1 MAKSLKPNDVTIT
14 FLGGLGDI
22 GRNCA
27 AIETD
32 DALLILDCGQLFSNE
47 ERPGVD
53 SILPD
58 VNYLFERSDKIIGC
72 LVTHGHEDH
81 IGAIAQVLDRGL
93 SFPIYGSAYTLGLVR
108 YRLDERNVLHKADL
122 IEVEDDEVV
131 DIGPFSVEFLAVT
144 HSVPGG
150 LISAITTPQGVVLH
164 SSDFKLDPHPID
176 DRRTNLPRIGALASD
191 PGIRLMLADSTNSDV
206 PGSTASES
214 SMKGNLAEVFRAHEG
229 RRIITACFASHMHRV
244 QQIIDVAI
252 EDNRRIATLGLSMRK
267 NVALARSLGLL
278 KVPDTMFFD
287 IEEVENFEPGE
298 LCIISTGS
306 QGEERSSLATAAAG
320 SSRWITIT
328 DQDTILLS
336 SHPIPGNEA
345 RVSTM
350 MNDLIRL
357 GAEVVHSGVVEI
369 HTSGHGK
376 RDELTTLHTVA
387 TPEWFVP
394 VHGEYRH
401 LVAHKLLAESLG
413 MDADR
418 VLLAGDGDQV
428 VLSDD
433 GLSLREGVTSG
444 DHMMLHGNFLGPD
457 RGVLG
462 DRRILG
468 DQGMVSITV
477 VVDFN
482 KGEQLGDPWVESRGW
497 LDNDDAQALSDE
509 IVRLVADAIDQEL
522 QNADWDRKSLMR
534 KVRRTAG
541 TAVNQKSRRR
551 PMIVPVVIDV

>member
-1 MAKSLKPNDVTIT
+1 MSNEVTIT

-58 VNYLFERSDKIIGC
+58 VDYLFERSDKIIGC
-72 LVTHGHEDH
+72 VVTHGHEDH
-81 IGAIAQVLDRGL
+81 IGALAQVIDRGL
-93 SFPIYGSAYTLGLVR
+93 SFPIYGSAFTLGLVR
-108 YRLDERNVLHKADL
+108 YRLEERDLLAKTQL
-122 IEVEDDEVV
+122 IEVSDDETV
-131 DIGPFSVEFLAVT
+131 DIGPFSIEFLAVT

-150 LISAITTPQGVVLH
+150 LISAITTPQGLVLH

-176 DRRTNLPRIGALASD
+176 DRRTNLPRIGALASE

-206 PGSTASES
+206 PGTTASES
-214 SMKGNLAEVFRAHEG
+214 SMKANLAEVFRANAG

-244 QQIIDVAI
+244 QQIIDVALA
-252 EDNRRIATLGLSMRK
+252 ENRRIATLGLSMRK
-267 NVALARSLGLL
+267 NVALARSLGALT
-278 KVPDTMFFD
+278 VPDNMFFD
-287 IEEVENFEPGE
+287 IEEIGDFEPGQ

-320 SSRWITIT
+320 TSRWIDIN
-328 DQDTILLS
+328 DLDTVLLS

-345 RVSTM
+345 KVSNM
-350 MNDLIRL
+350 INDLIRR
-357 GAEVVHSGVVEI
+357 GAEVVHSGLVEI

-401 LVAHKLLAESLG
+401 LVAHARLAESLG
-413 MDADR
+413 MSGDR
-418 VLLAGDGDQV
+418 VLLAGDGDQI
-428 VLSDD
+428 VLSND
-433 GLSLREGVTSG
+433 GLRLNAGVTSG
-444 DHMMLHGNFLGPD
+444 VHMMLHGSFLGPD

-462 DRRILG
+462 ERRIVG
-468 DQGMVSITV
+468 DQGFVMVTA

-482 KGEQLGDPWVESRGW
+482 SGEQVCDPWLESRGW
-497 LDNDDAQALSDE
+497 LDADDATSVGEE
-509 IVRLVADAIDQEL
+509 IVTQVGAAIDEEL
-522 QNADWDRKSLMR
+522 AKSDWNRAGLER
-534 KVRRTAG
+534 RVRRTTG
-541 TAVNQKSRRR
+541 TLVNQRSRRR
-551 PMIVPVVIDV
+551 PMIVPIVIDL

>member
-1 MAKSLKPNDVTIT
+1 MAAEVTIT

-27 AIETD
+27 AIETE
-32 DALLILDCGQLFSNE
+32 DALLILDCGQLFADD

-58 VNYLFERSDKIIGC
+58 VDYLFERADKIVGC

-81 IGAIAQVLDRGL
+81 IGAIAQVLERGL
-93 SFPIYGSAYTLGLVR
+93 SFPIYGSAFTLGLVR
-108 YRLDERNVLHKADL
+108 YRLDERDVLGRAELHEVAD
-122 IEVEDDEVV
+122 DDVV
-131 DIGPFSVEFLAVT
+131 QIGPFSIELLAVT

-150 LISAITTPQGVVLH
+150 LISAITTPQGLVLH

-176 DRRTNLPRIGALASD
+176 GRRTNLPRIGALASD

-214 SMKGNLAEVFRAHEG
+214 AMRGSLAEVFRSHEG

-244 QQIIDVAI
+244 QQIVDVALD
-252 EDNRRIATLGLSMRK
+252 EGRRVATLGLSMRK

-278 KVPDTMFFD
+278 EIPDERFFD
-287 IEEVENFEPGE
+287 IEDADAFEPGE
-298 LCIISTGS
+298 QCIISTGS

-320 SSRWITIT
+320 SSRWIQIT
-328 DQDTILLS
+328 DLDTIVLS

-345 RVSTM
+345 RVSKM
-350 MNDLIRL
+350 INDLIRR
-357 GAEVVHSGVVEI
+357 GAEVIHSGVVEI

-401 LVAHKLLAESLG
+401 LVAHKALAELLG
-413 MDADR
+413 MPPER
-418 VLLAGDGDQV
+418 VLLAADGDQV
-428 VLSDD
+428 VLADD
-433 GLSLREGVTSG
+433 GLTLRPGVTSG
-444 DHMMLHGNFLGPD
+444 AHLMLNGSFLGPD

-462 DRRILG
+462 ERRIIG
-468 DQGMVSITV
+468 DQGIVHISA
-477 VVDFN
+477 VVDFEE
-482 KGEQLGDPWVESRGW
+482 GRQLCDPWVESRGW
-497 LDNDDAQALSDE
+497 LDADDAAGVIEE
-509 IVRLVADAIDQEL
+509 IVRDVAEAVDDEL
-522 QNADWDRKSLMR
+522 GNPDWDRASLLR
-534 KVRRTAG
+534 RVRRSAG
-541 TAVNQKSRRR
+541 TLVNQRSRRR
-551 PMIVPVVIDV
+551 PMIVPVVVDV

>member
-1 MAKSLKPNDVTIT
+1 MAGEVTIT

-32 DALLILDCGQLFSNE
+32 DALLLLDCGQLFADE

-58 VNYLFERSDKIIGC
+58 VDYLFERADKIIGC

-81 IGAIAQVLDRGL
+81 IGAIAQVLERGL
-93 SFPIYGSAYTLGLVR
+93 SFPIYGSAFTLGLVR
-108 YRLDERNVLHKADL
+108 YRLEERELLGRTEL
-122 IEVEDDEVV
+122 IQVSDDDVV
-131 DIGPFSVEFLAVT
+131 DIGPFSVELLAVT

-150 LISAITTPQGVVLH
+150 LISAITTPQGLVLH

-176 DRRTNLPRIGALASD
+176 GRRTNLPRIGALASD

-214 SMKGNLAEVFRAHEG
+214 SMKGNLAEVFRANEG

-244 QQIIDVAI
+244 QQIVEVAL
-252 EDNRRIATLGLSMRK
+252 EEGRRIATLGLSMRK

-278 KVPDTMFFD
+278 KIPDAMFFD
-287 IEEVENFEPGE
+287 IEEVDDFDPGE

-320 SSRWITIT
+320 SSRWIRIT
-328 DQDTILLS
+328 DQDTVVLS

-350 MNDLIRL
+350 INDLIRL
-357 GAEVVHSGVVEI
+357 GAEVVHSGLVEI

-376 RDELTTLHTVA
+376 QDELTTLHTVA

-401 LVAHKLLAESLG
+401 LVAHKRLAESLG
-413 MDADR
+413 MASDR
-418 VLLAGDGDQV
+418 VLLAEDGDQV
-428 VLSDD
+428 VLTDD
-433 GLSLREGVTSG
+433 GLTLRQKITSG
-444 DHMMLHGNFLGPD
+444 DHLMLHGAFLGPD

-462 DRRILG
+462 ERRILG
-468 DQGMVSITV
+468 DQGVVHVSA
-477 VVDFN
+477 VVDFAE
-482 KGEQLGDPWVESRGW
+482 GTQACEPWVETRGW
-497 LDNDDAQALSDE
+497 LDDDDAAAVVEE
-509 IVRLVADAIDQEL
+509 IVRDVAAAVDDEL
-522 QNADWDRKSLMR
+522 GDPDWDRTSLVR
-534 KVRRTAG
+534 RVRRTAG
-541 TAVNQKSRRR
+541 TIVNQRSRRR
-551 PMIVPVVIDV
+551 PMIVPVVIDL

>member
-1 MAKSLKPNDVTIT
+1 MPQEVTIT

-27 AIETD
+27 AIETE
-32 DALLILDCGQLFSNE
+32 DALLILDCGQLFADE

-53 SILPD
+53 SVLPD
-58 VNYLFERSDKIIGC
+58 VNYLLERSDKIIGC

-81 IGAIAQVLDRGL
+81 IGAIAQIVERGL
-93 SFPIYGSAYTLGLVR
+93 SFPVYGSAFTLGLVR
-108 YRLDERNVLHKADL
+108 YRLDERDLVSKVEFNEVADN
-122 IEVEDDEVV
+122 DVV
-131 DIGPFSVEFLAVT
+131 QIGPFGVEFLAVT

-214 SMKGNLAEVFRAHEG
+214 SMKANLADVFRAAEG
-229 RRIITACFASHMHRV
+229 RRIITACFSSHMHRV
-244 QQIIDVAI
+244 QQIIDIALD
-252 EDNRRIATLGLSMRK
+252 EGRRIATLGLSMRK
-267 NVALARSLGLL
+267 NLALARSLGIV
-278 KVPDTMFFD
+278 KVPDDRFFD
-287 IEEVENFEPGE
+287 IEDLEDYEPGQV
-298 LCIISTGS
+298 CIVSTGS

-320 SSRWITIT
+320 SSRWMSIADT
-328 DQDTILLS
+328 DTVVLS

-345 RVSTM
+345 RVSKM
-350 MNDLIRL
+350 INDLIRR
-357 GAEVVHSGVVEI
+357 GAEVVHSGLVEI

-401 LVAHKLLAESLG
+401 LLAHKELAESLA
-413 MDADR
+413 MMPER
-418 VLLAGDGDQV
+418 VLLAEDGDQI
-428 VLSDD
+428 VLGDD
-433 GLSLREGVTSG
+433 GLKLRQGVSSG
-444 DHMMLHGNFLGPD
+444 QHLLLHGSFLGPD

-462 DRRILG
+462 ERKILG
-468 DQGMVSITV
+468 SQGAVFVSA
-477 VVDFN
+477 VVDFRA
-482 KGEQLGDPWVESRGW
+482 GRQACEPWVETRGW
-497 LDNDDAQALSDE
+497 LDADDAQP
-509 IVRLVADAIDQEL
+509 IVEAIAAAVAEAVDQEL
-522 QNADWDRKSLMR
+522 ADPDWDRASLQR
-534 KVRRTAG
+534 RVRRSAG
-541 TAVNQKSRRR
+541 TMVNRQSRRR
-551 PMIVPVVIDV
+551 PMIVPIVIDT

>member
-1 MAKSLKPNDVTIT
+1 MSPSSNEVTIT

-32 DALLILDCGQLFSNE
+32 DALLILDCGQLFADE
-47 ERPGVD
+47 DRPGVD

-58 VNYLFERSDKIIGC
+58 VDYLFERADKIIGC
-72 LVTHGHEDH
+72 IVTHGHEDH
-81 IGAIAQVLDRGL
+81 IGALAQILDRGL
-93 SFPIYGSAYTLGLVR
+93 SFPIYGSAFSLGLVR
-108 YRLDERNVLHKADL
+108 YRLDERDVLGRAEL
-122 IEVEDDEVV
+122 IEVSDDDVV
-131 DIGPFSVEFLAVT
+131 EIGPFTIEFLAVT

-150 LISAITTPQGVVLH
+150 LISAIRTPQGLVLH

-176 DRRTNLPRIGALASD
+176 GRRTNLPRIGALASE
-191 PGIRLMLADSTNSDV
+191 PGVRLMLADSTNSDV
-206 PGSTASES
+206 PGTTASES
-214 SMKGNLAEVFRAHEG
+214 TMGANLAEVFRAHEG

-244 QQIIDVAI
+244 QQIVDVAL
-252 EDNRRIATLGLSMRK
+252 ENDRRIATLGLSMRK

-278 KVPDTMFFD
+278 RIPDERFFEID
-287 IEEVENFEPGE
+287 EYDDYEPGE
-298 LCIISTGS
+298 VCVISTGS

-320 SSRWITIT
+320 SSRWIEIT
-328 DQDTILLS
+328 DQDTIVLS

-350 MNDLIRL
+350 INDLIRR
-357 GAEVVHSGVVEI
+357 GAEVVHSGLVEI

-401 LVAHKLLAESLG
+401 LVAHKALAESLG
-413 MDADR
+413 MDAER
-418 VLLAGDGDQV
+418 VLLALDGDQV
-428 VLSDD
+428 VLRDD
-433 GLSLREGVTSG
+433 GLHLRSGVTSG
-444 DHMMLHGNFLGPD
+444 DHLMLNGAFLGPD

-462 DRRILG
+462 ERRILG
-468 DQGMVSITV
+468 DQGMVHISV
-477 VVDFN
+477 VVDFER
-482 KGEQLGDPWVESRGW
+482 GVQLGEPWVESRGW
-497 LDNDDAQALSDE
+497 LDADDAEAVSSE
-509 IVRLVADAIDQEL
+509 IITEVAKAIDVEL
-522 QNADWDRKSLMR
+522 AGADWNQTTLTRR
-534 KVRRTAG
+534 VRRTAG
-541 TAVNQKSRRR
+541 TLVNQRSRRR

>member
-1 MAKSLKPNDVTIT
+1 MAAEVTIT

-27 AIETD
+27 AIETE
-32 DALLILDCGQLFSNE
+32 DALLILDCGQLFADD

-58 VNYLFERSDKIIGC
+58 VDYLFERADKIVGC

-81 IGAIAQVLDRGL
+81 IGAIAQVLERGL
-93 SFPIYGSAYTLGLVR
+93 SFPIYGSAFTLGLVR
-108 YRLDERNVLHKADL
+108 YRLDERDVLGRAELHEVAD
-122 IEVEDDEVV
+122 DDVV
-131 DIGPFSVEFLAVT
+131 QIGPFSIELLAVT

-150 LISAITTPQGVVLH
+150 LISAITTPQGLVLH

-176 DRRTNLPRIGALASD
+176 GRRTNLPRIGALASD

-214 SMKGNLAEVFRAHEG
+214 AMRGSLAEVFRSHEG

-244 QQIIDVAI
+244 QQIVDVALD
-252 EDNRRIATLGLSMRK
+252 EGRRVATLGLSMRK

-278 KVPDTMFFD
+278 EIPDERFFD
-287 IEEVENFEPGE
+287 IEDADAFEPGE
-298 LCIISTGS
+298 QCIISTGS

-320 SSRWITIT
+320 SSRWIQIT
-328 DQDTILLS
+328 DLDTIVLS

-345 RVSTM
+345 RVSKM
-350 MNDLIRL
+350 INDLIRR
-357 GAEVVHSGVVEI
+357 GAEVIHSGVVEI

-401 LVAHKLLAESLG
+401 LVAHKALAELLG
-413 MDADR
+413 MPPER
-418 VLLAGDGDQV
+418 VLLAADGDQV
-428 VLSDD
+428 VLADD
-433 GLSLREGVTSG
+433 GLTLRPGVTSG
-444 DHMMLHGNFLGPD
+444 AHLMLNGSFLGPD

-462 DRRILG
+462 ERRIIG
-468 DQGMVSITV
+468 DQGIVHISA
-477 VVDFN
+477 VVDFEE
-482 KGEQLGDPWVESRGW
+482 GRQLCDPWVESRGW
-497 LDNDDAQALSDE
+497 LDADDAAGVIEE
-509 IVRLVADAIDQEL
+509 IVRDVAEAVDDEL
-522 QNADWDRKSLMR
+522 GNPDWDRASLLR
-534 KVRRTAG
+534 RVRRCAG
-541 TAVNQKSRRR
+541 TLVNQRSRRR
-551 PMIVPVVIDV
+551 PMIVPVVVDV

>member
-1 MAKSLKPNDVTIT
+1 MAQEVTIT

-47 ERPGVD
+47 EQPGVD

-58 VNYLFERSDKIIGC
+58 VDYLFDRKDKIVGC

-93 SFPIYGSAYTLGLVR
+93 EFPIYGSAFTLGLVR
-108 YRLDERNVLHKADL
+108 YRCDERDVLGKTTL
-122 IEVEDDEVV
+122 IEVADDETV
-131 DIGPFSVEFLAVT
+131 DIGPFSVEFLPVT

-164 SSDFKLDPHPID
+164 SSDFKLDPHPVD
-176 DRRTNLPRIGALASD
+176 GRRTNLPRIGALAEE
-191 PGIRLMLADSTNSDV
+191 PGIRLLLADSTNSDV

-214 SMKGNLAEVFRAHEG
+214 SMGANLADVFRANQG
-229 RRIITACFASHMHRV
+229 RRVITACFASHMHRV
-244 QQIIDVAI
+244 QQIVDAAL
-252 EDNRRIATLGLSMRK
+252 EDGRKIATLGLSMRK

-278 KVPDTMFFD
+278 RIPDAAFFD
-287 IEEVENFEPGE
+287 IEELDDFEPGE
-298 LCIISTGS
+298 VCVISTGS

-320 SSRWITIT
+320 SSRWIHIT
-328 DQDTILLS
+328 DRDTVILS

-345 RVSTM
+345 RVSKM

-357 GAEVVHSGVVEI
+357 GAEVVHSGLVEI

-376 RDELTTLHTVA
+376 RDELTTLHSVA
-387 TPEWFVP
+387 RPAWFVP

-401 LVAHKLLAESLG
+401 LVAHAALAQSLG
-413 MDADR
+413 MPEEHTI
-418 VLLAGDGDQV
+418 LAQDGDQV
-428 VLSDD
+428 VLTDD
-433 GLSLREGVTSG
+433 GLTLRPQVTSG
-444 DHMMLHGNFLGPD
+444 DHLLLNGRFLGPD

-462 DRRILG
+462 QRRILG
-468 DQGMVSITV
+468 QQGFVSITAV
-477 VVDFN
+477 IDFDAST
-482 KGEQLGDPWVESRGW
+482 QVCDPWVESRGW
-497 LDNDDAQALSDE
+497 LDSDDATDVGAE
-509 IVRLVADAIDQEL
+509 IVRAVAQAIDAEL
-522 QNADWDRKSLMR
+522 DNPDWDRTSLLRKMR
-534 KVRRTAG
+534 RAAG
-541 TAVNQKSRRR
+541 TCVNSRSQRR
-551 PMIVPVVIDV
+551 PMLVPVVVDL

>member
-1 MAKSLKPNDVTIT
+1 MPQEVTIT

-32 DALLILDCGQLFSNE
+32 DALLILDCGQLFSDE

-58 VNYLFERSDKIIGC
+58 VDYLFERKDKIIGC
-72 LVTHGHEDH
+72 VITHGHEDH
-81 IGAIAQVLDRGL
+81 IGALAQVVDRGL
-93 SFPIYGSAYTLGLVR
+93 SFPIYGSPFSLGLVR
-108 YRLDERNVLHKADL
+108 YRLDERDLLGKVDL
-122 IEVEDDEVV
+122 IEVADDETV

-150 LISAITTPQGVVLH
+150 LISAITTPQGIVLH

-176 DRRTNLPRIGALASD
+176 DRRTNLPRIGALSSD

-206 PGSTASES
+206 PGTTASES
-214 SMKGNLAEVFRAHEG
+214 TMGANLAEVFRANEG

-244 QQIIDVAI
+244 QQIVDAALD
-252 EDNRRIATLGLSMRK
+252 EGRRVATLGLSMRK

-278 KVPDTMFFD
+278 KIPDERFFD
-287 IEEVENFEPGE
+287 IEDIDDYEPGE

-320 SSRWITIT
+320 SSRWIEIG
-328 DQDTILLS
+328 DDDTVILS

-345 RVSTM
+345 RVSNM
-350 MNDLIRL
+350 INGLIKL
-357 GAEVVHSGVVEI
+357 GAEVVHSGLVEI

-387 TPEWFVP
+387 APEWFVP

-401 LVAHKLLAESLG
+401 LMAHAALAVSLG
-413 MDADR
+413 MEEDR

-428 VLSDD
+428 VLADD
-433 GLSLREGVTSG
+433 GLSLRERVTSG
-444 DHMMLHGNFLGPD
+444 DHLLLHGAFLGAD
-457 RGVLG
+457 RGVLA

-468 DQGMVSITV
+468 DQGMVAVTA
-477 VVDFN
+477 VVDFEA
-482 KGEQLGDPWVESRGW
+482 GEQPCAPWVESRGW
-497 LDNDDAQALSDE
+497 LDGDDASEIADE
-509 IVRLVADAIDQEL
+509 IVAQVGDAIDDEL
-522 QNADWDRKSLMR
+522 TNPDWDRTSLMR
-534 KVRRTAG
+534 RVRRTAG
-541 TAVNQKSRRR
+541 TIVNQRSRRR
-551 PMIVPVVIDV
+551 PMIVPVVIDL

>member
-1 MAKSLKPNDVTIT
+1 MAAEVTIT

-27 AIETD
+27 AIETE
-32 DALLILDCGQLFSNE
+32 DALLILDCGQLFADD

-58 VNYLFERSDKIIGC
+58 VDYLFERADKIVGC

-81 IGAIAQVLDRGL
+81 IGAIAQVLERGL
-93 SFPIYGSAYTLGLVR
+93 SFPIYGSAFTLGLVR
-108 YRLDERNVLHKADL
+108 YRLDERDVLGRAELHELAD
-122 IEVEDDEVV
+122 DDVV
-131 DIGPFSVEFLAVT
+131 QIGPFSIELLAVT

-150 LISAITTPQGVVLH
+150 LISAITTPQGLVLH

-176 DRRTNLPRIGALASD
+176 GRRTNLPRIGALASD

-214 SMKGNLAEVFRAHEG
+214 AMRGSLAEVFRAHEG

-244 QQIIDVAI
+244 QQIVDVALD
-252 EDNRRIATLGLSMRK
+252 EGRRVATLGLSMRK

-278 KVPDTMFFD
+278 EIPDERFFD
-287 IEEVENFEPGE
+287 IEDADAFEPGE
-298 LCIISTGS
+298 QCIISTGS

-320 SSRWITIT
+320 SSRWIQIT
-328 DQDTILLS
+328 DLDTIVLS

-345 RVSTM
+345 RVSKM
-350 MNDLIRL
+350 INDLIRR
-357 GAEVVHSGVVEI
+357 GAEVIHSGVVEI

-401 LVAHKLLAESLG
+401 LVAHKALAELLG
-413 MDADR
+413 MPPER
-418 VLLAGDGDQV
+418 VLLAADGDQV
-428 VLSDD
+428 VLADD
-433 GLSLREGVTSG
+433 GLTLRPGVTSG
-444 DHMMLHGNFLGPD
+444 AHLMLNGSFLGPD

-462 DRRILG
+462 ERRIIG
-468 DQGMVSITV
+468 DQGIVHISA
-477 VVDFN
+477 VVDFDE
-482 KGEQLGDPWVESRGW
+482 GRQLCDPWVETRGW
-497 LDNDDAQALSDE
+497 LDADDAAAVIEE
-509 IVRLVADAIDQEL
+509 IVRDVAEAVDDEL
-522 QNADWDRKSLMR
+522 GNPDWDRASLLR
-534 KVRRTAG
+534 RVRRSAG
-541 TAVNQKSRRR
+541 TLVNQRSRRR
-551 PMIVPVVIDV
+551 PMIVPVVVDV